1 MESDPILTPGHRRLA
16 RLVDAHMTNLR
27 HADPAL
33 DRLLHSLQVLGS
45 VAVAGGACV
54 AWWHGTEPR
63 DIDLVVDAPADA
75 INALIEKHGAPGFRR
90 TAFGGWKLTAAG
102 VAVDLWPLAE
112 TWSIKR
118 EHREPSLRALID
130 LVTFDWSGIA
140 VVLDGGDIVE
150 AGWFAAME
158 TKRLDLRYD
167 AWPYAFMLAGKALSL
182 YRTLGAQPTPKL
194 RAWIRTQRAEPSFT
208 ERQWRDAA
216 VRYAPDL
223 DLDAFFAA
231 LDRLADA

>member
-1 MESDPILTPGHRRLA
+1 MEPDPTLTPGHRRLA
-16 RLVDAHMTNLR
+16 RLVDAQIAGLR
-27 HADPAL
+27 STDAAL
-33 DRLLHSLQVLGS
+33 DGLLHDLQPLGP
-45 VAVAGGACV
+45 VAVAGGVCV
-54 AWWHGTEPR
+54 AWWHGATPR
-63 DIDLVVDAPADA
+63 DIDLVVDVPADA
-75 INALIEKHGAPGFRR
+75 ISALVEKHGAPGLRR

-102 VAVDLWPLAE
+102 VAIDLWPLAE

-140 VVLDGGDIVE
+140 VTLDGQIVE
-150 AGWFAAME
+150 DGWFAAME

-182 YRTLGAQPTPKL
+182 HRALGAQPTPKL
-194 RAWIRTQRAEPSFT
+194 RAWVRAQRAEPSFT

-216 VRYAPDL
+216 TRYAPNL
-223 DLDAFFAA
+223 DLGVFFAA
-231 LDRLADA
+231 LDRFAAG